1 MNEVR
6 ELSREIYLLNKNSRK
21 RNMSEKVRKKR
32 DDLIAERER
41 LWLELYLS
49 LIESQAP
56 EDIIYIVRQHC
67 LHRKTWTYIASQLYI
82 DLQFNPMMP
91 IRRLDRWI
99 KKRE

>member
-41 LWLELYLS
+41 LWLELYLF

-56 EDIIYIVRQHC
+56 EDVIYIVRQHC